1 MLGFSLKKYLRRK
14 VVIFSGNIRK
24 KMPNLRRRYFGRL
37 SFMNVHSAFYKF
49 VAIDE
54 PELLAQSLRAAAHSI
69 TGSII
74 VAHEGINGTVAGEA
88 QEIAAFEAAL
98 RGDPRFPDIAFK
110 HSGWVTPPFGR
121 MKVGVRSRIVAI
133 DLPEEVDSK
142 LKTARTALTPQAWQ
156 DFIARKDVVVLD
168 NRNHFEWALGRF
180 SGALNPDVSLF
191 KDFPSFVEA
200 NAANWKAEGKTV
212 AMYCTGGI
220 RCERTS
226 GWVESLGLQCVE
238 LEGGILNY
246 LEKIPQPNS
255 AWEGECYVFDNRVAL
270 DHSLK
275 ETETTAAKVF
285 APFPEEAWRVARA
298 RTLEASARGDGEE

>member
-1 MLGFSLKKYLRRK
+1 
-14 VVIFSGNIRK
+14 
-24 KMPNLRRRYFGRL
+24 
-37 SFMNVHSAFYKF
+37 MNVHSAFYKF

-54 PELLAQSLRAAAHSI
+54 PETFAQALRTRARSI

-74 VAHEGINGTVAGEA
+74 VAHEGINGTVAGAA

-98 RGDPRFPDIAFK
+98 GSDARFAGIAFK
-110 HSGWVTPPFGR
+110 HSDWTTAPFGR
-121 MKVGVRSRIVAI
+121 MKVSVRARIVAV
-133 DLPEEVDSK
+133 DLPGQPTLEK
-142 LKTARTALTPQAWQ
+142 RPARNTLAPQAWQ
-156 DFIARKDVVVLD
+156 DFIAREDVVVLD

-180 SGALNPDVSLF
+180 KGALNPDVSHF
-191 KDFPSFVEA
+191 KNFPSFVEA

-226 GWVESLGLQCVE
+226 GWVESLGLPCVE

-246 LEKIPQPNS
+246 LEKTSETES

-275 ETETTAAKVF
+275 ETETTASQVF

-298 RTLEASARGDGEE
+298 QTLEASARGDDEE